1 MEIISIRNF
10 SFKYPGADN
19 SAVKS
24 ISVNIQPSEFIV
36 VCGPSG
42 CGKTTLVR
50 NLKSETAPYG
60 IRGGEV
66 YYNGESVDKMPPALS
81 ASAIGFVMQD
91 PENQIVTD
99 TVWHELAF
107 GLENLGLPSSVI
119 RRRVAETAHFFGI
132 NEWFEKKVFSLS
144 GGQKQLL
151 NLAAVMVM
159 QPKILILDEPT
170 AQLDP
175 IAAKEFLTVLKRIN
189 QEVGTTVII
198 TEHRLEDVLPDSDK
212 VLFMTDG
219 LLTYFGNTSE
229 FVNMIAGDLAHPFY
243 DALPGASKIAIAL
256 GEKKNIPLTVRQG
269 RSWLKNHLSDT
280 IKNIPADEIPDT
292 GKEKPVI
299 SAKDIWFR
307 YTPKDPFALRG
318 FSLDIMPGVITSVVG
333 GNGSGK
339 TTALFV
345 LSGIFNPVRGHIKQI
360 DKAQKRVLLPQNP
373 KTLFVHDTLRAEL
386 DDAARFFGDPDGST
400 LSSICKSFE
409 LDHLLD
415 HHPYDLS
422 GGEMQKAAL
431 AKLLLLDPD
440 ILFLDEP
447 TKGLDAR
454 SKSILASILGKCCT
468 NDRAVVLVTHDI
480 EFAAEYSDVCA
491 MIFNGEVIC
500 QDRAKT
506 FFEGNTFYTTSAN
519 RISRSIIDNAVTC
532 KDVIK
537 SCQQV

>member
-1 MEIISIRNF
+1 MEIIGIKDF
-10 SFKYPGADN
+10 SFKYPGSEKN
-19 SAVKS
+19 AVDGMTLS
-24 ISVNIQPSEFIV
+24 IKPSEFIV
-36 VCGPSG
+36 ICGPSG

-50 NLKSETAPYG
+50 NLKPETSPYG
-60 IRGGEV
+60 TRVGEVNYRGGAVNE
-66 YYNGESVDKMPPALS
+66 MPPVLS
-81 ASAIGFVMQD
+81 ASQIGFVMQD

-132 NEWFEKKVFSLS
+132 NEWFERKVFSLS

-151 NLAAVMVM
+151 NLASVMVM

-212 VLFMTDG
+212 VLFMEDG
-219 LLTYFGNTSE
+219 KTVYFGTTSA
-229 FVNMIAGDLAHPFY
+229 FVAKLADDVSHPFF
-243 DALPGASKIAIAL
+243 DALPGASKIAIGL
-256 GEKKNIPLTVRQG
+256 GERKDIPLTVRQG
-269 RSWLKNHLSDT
+269 RLWLKNFLSGSCIT
-280 IKNIPADEIPDT
+280 PIT
-292 GKEKPVI
+292 GMLPVYETSKPLI

-307 YTPKDPFALRG
+307 YTPKDDFALRG
-318 FSLDIMPGVITSVVG
+318 FSLDIPAGLITAVVG

-339 TTALFV
+339 TTALSV
-345 LSGIFNPVRGHIKQI
+345 LSGIFKPARGSIKQLE
-360 DKAQKRVLLPQNP
+360 KNQKRLLLPQNP
-373 KTLFVHDTLRAEL
+373 KTIFVHDTVRAEL
-386 DDAARFFGDPDGST
+386 DDAAGFSGSRAGSA
-400 LSSICKSFE
+400 LSSICHMFE

-415 HHPYDLS
+415 QHPYDLS
-422 GGEMQKAAL
+422 GGEMQKAAI

-447 TKGLDAR
+447 TKGLDAQA
-454 SKSILASILGKCCT
+454 KSMLASILRKCCT
-468 NDRAVVLVTHDI
+468 SKRAVVLVTHDI
-480 EFAAEYSDVCA
+480 EFAAEYSDICA

-500 QDRAKT
+500 HDPAKT

-519 RISRSIIDNAVTC
+519 RISRSIIDKAVTC
-532 KDVIK
+532 KDVI
-537 SCQQV
+537 SACQPA